1 MKCSNWYI
9 CTCNLCYKLH
19 TVEAVF
25 LPDIGGMLGQAFEQA
40 NKNREQEYARNRSNI
55 QTGTCNF
62 SYKLSTV
69 EAVFLPD
76 IGQM

>member
-1 MKCSNWYI
+1 M
-9 CTCNLCYKLH
+9 NLRTALQNRNKEQWNH
-19 TVEAVF
+19 SAEDVF
-25 LPDIGGMLGQAFEQA
+25 LPDIGGMLVPGA
-40 NKNREQEYARNRSNI
+40 NKIREQEYARNRSNI

-76 IGQM
+76 IGQV

>member
-1 MKCSNWYI
+1 MYNITYQNKDGN
-9 CTCNLCYKLH
+9 NLRN
-19 TVEAVF
+19 T
-25 LPDIGGMLGQAFEQA
+25 IEQA
-40 NKNREQEYARNRSNI
+40 NKVGEQEYARNRSNI

-76 IGQM
+76 IGGMLVAG

>member
-1 MKCSNWYI
+1 MVNT
-9 CTCNLCYKLH
+9 CTVYTITYQNTDGNKSRN
-19 TVEAVF
+19 T
-25 LPDIGGMLGQAFEQA
+25 IQQA
-40 NKNREQEYARNRSNI
+40 NKIREQEYARNRSNI